1 MSAKNT
7 FLAFLGGAIAGATV
21 ALLFAPEKGEVTRR
35 KIGKAVGDGRDFVVD
50 KYNEGRGAVED
61 AYHKG
66 RERIVNAYHEG
77 RERLADAISEGRE
90 LMDEELETICG
101 AAHSPGKTTKAKK

>member
-1 MSAKNT
+1 MSAKNSI
-7 FLAFLGGAIAGATV
+7 LAFLGGAAIGATV

-35 KIGKAVGDGRDFVVD
+35 KIGKAVKDGRDTVVD
-50 KYNEGRGAVED
+50 TFEHGRDVVVD

-66 RERIVNAYHEG
+66 RGRVMDAYHDG

-90 LMDEELETICG
+90 MMEDELDAICES
-101 AAHSPGKTTKAKK
+101 AQKTVKGKRK

>member
-7 FLAFLGGAIAGATV
+7 LMAFLGGATVGAVV

-35 KIGKAVGDGRDFVVD
+35 KIGKAVSDGRDRVVD
-50 KYNEGRGAVED
+50 KYYEGREAVAD

-66 RERIVNAYHEG
+66 KDRVRDAYHEG

-90 LMDEELETICG
+90 LMEDEIETICES
-101 AAHSPGKTTKAKK
+101 AEKKVRGKKR